1 MQPGKT
7 NCPATRYAP
16 DQLKYQSSKLVA
28 VYAVKTVGIAPECFG
43 GLQVDLIALYVR
55 FVTYNNTY
63 KYIVF
68 FVYKDTTYN
77 ENTNNVYIWTL

>member
-16 DQLKYQSSKLVA
+16 QQLKYQSSKIVA
-28 VYAVKTVGIAPECFG
+28 VYLVKTVGIAPECFG
-43 GLQVDLIALYVR
+43 GLQVDSMVLCVR

-63 KYIVF
+63 KHIVF
-68 FVYKDTTYN
+68 FVDQDTTY
-77 ENTNNVYIWTL
+77 TWTL